1 MKKQQLFGILA
12 LMMALGMSF
21 PANTFAAHESAAETG
36 PLPTQVR
43 EDEEEDEEKD
53 KDKNKDKYRDR
64 DQHQQRN
71 AVVVGGNIDDAG
83 AGVDDTDILA
93 ENDALVEDGTL
104 PMDDEINPG
113 MVSSYADLIT
123 VLDDPTFA
131 NIDTIRLVNDIIVD
145 GDIQIARE
153 LPITLNLN
161 GHSIISCGN
170 GMVGQENARVI
181 DVEHGEIAIIGEGS
195 IMAMGPGGIAI
206 SVKGSI
212 NQSTANYAKVIIGE
226 QVRLHAPN
234 SYGIA
239 IGQGSSAAY
248 GVSIDL
254 YGNISAQD
262 GIYVAGS
269 VRGAGDN
276 APEIQLAD
284 TSVVNAEDTG
294 IVAAGFANWRCG
306 ASTIS
311 SSTGVKAY
319 AGNLT
324 FAGTNVLA
332 GGEDLSGDGAGA
344 AFLFGGESPENVN
357 VVIDGGVYTSSK
369 EYVFADYGSLS
380 ALGTNLE
387 SLEIK
392 DGQFTSPVGIFYG
405 FDIPAEYPDDGELV
419 PGVMIRG
426 GNFNADVDEF
436 LASGIHLEETDDG
449 RWIAVDEAALQLIEA
464 KAELQAIV
472 DLARAKEKTYYTA
485 ESYQKLVST
494 LTDTTQLLSQNNLT
508 LSQIDA
514 ASIELN
520 KALDAL
526 GLADNAELNEIVAAR
541 QELTEAISAAR
552 RLDPDKYN
560 SDDYHDF
567 MELIAEAEILLAEEN
582 ASANDL
588 QSMLGEIDAMREILL
603 IFDEE
608 QAFTTAKLALEE
620 LVDEVNAAL
629 SEVDPSDT
637 VYDELRTTLVEAAS
651 LLANNAAGVS
661 SDELEDAYSHINA
674 LKEAFFP
681 ATLVEFAQTAD
692 SDLEDFE
699 NPDLEDSDQIMG
711 SNQTTV
717 LASSAENPAYFET
730 LDHSENQPENQ
741 PEKRPENQPEK
752 RPENQPMEQPE
763 DQPETP
769 ASTTDKTLGE
779 LHHGLAEMLSA
790 VADLTLGD
798 YRSEFTSQYYDLQT
812 AITEAKELLAN
823 EATAN
828 AATLA
833 EIMNKILVA
842 TSGLRDINEP
852 DNSVL
857 AIPTQSPQPVQPLP
871 HIQSSAPAQLVTPE
885 PEVSALD
892 TSILSEII
900 AQIARLDSNK
910 YTAASYSQIL
920 TILGQAKTV
929 LANPASRQADIDQI
943 VLGLYR
949 ATTNLV
955 PNSPASASVSTST
968 YSYSSASAGRSS
980 ANFDNVPAASSISA
994 TSSASLPTAG
1004 GDAVTPSLMMSA
1016 LAGIY
1021 TGLAMYRK
1029 SRVAAKNAKLA
1040 RRRTRQHI

>member
-153 LPITLNLN
+153 LPITLDLN

-195 IMAMGPGGIAI
+195 IMAMGPGGVAI

-269 VRGAGDN
+269 VQGAGDN

-324 FAGTNVLA
+324 FAGTNVLS

-494 LTDTTQLLSQNNLT
+494 LTDTTQLLSQSDLT

-514 ASIELN
+514 ASVELN

-526 GLADNAELNEIVAAR
+526 ELADNAELNEIVAAR

-552 RLDPDKYN
+552 RLDPDKYD

-567 MELIAEAEILLAEEN
+567 MELIAEAEFLLTEED
-582 ASANDL
+582 ASADDL

-620 LVDEVNAAL
+620 LVDEVNSAL

-637 VYDELRTTLVEAAS
+637 IYDELRTALVEASS
-651 LLANNAAGVS
+651 LLANNAASVS
-661 SDELEDAYSHINA
+661 SDELEDAYAHINA

-699 NPDLEDSDQIMG
+699 NPDLEDSDQIMD
-711 SNQTTV
+711 SNQITD

-730 LDHSENQPENQ
+730 LDQPENQPENQ
-741 PEKRPENQPEK
+741 PEERS
-752 RPENQPMEQPE
+752 ENQPMEQPK
-763 DQPETP
+763 DQPEVP
-769 ASTTDKTLGE
+769 VSTTDKTLDE
-779 LHHGLAEMLSA
+779 LRHGLTEMLSA
-790 VADLTLGD
+790 VTDLTLGD

-812 AITEAKELLAN
+812 TIAEARELLAN

-857 AIPTQSPQPVQPLP
+857 ATPTQSPQPVQPLP

-892 TSILSEII
+892 ISILGEII

-929 LANPASRQADIDQI
+929 LANPTSRQADVDQI
-943 VLGLYR
+943 VLSLYR
-949 ATTNLV
+949 ATTDLV
-955 PNSPASASVSTST
+955 PNSPASANVSTST
-968 YSYSSASAGRSS
+968 YSYSSASADRNS